1 MGGSLAAKSTL
12 AATARGAGFSGQL
25 LAALHNYRQPFER
38 QPAITGSLNLDN
50 LNGATKTRM
59 RIIRGEMI
67 AAGMNVT

>member
-1 MGGSLAAKSTL
+1 LDDAEK
-12 AATARGAGFSGQL
+12 
-25 LAALHNYRQPFER
+25 ALITSVVMRL
-38 QPAITGSLNLDN
+38 TGSLNLDN